1 MKKDKPWLERP
12 TGWPQRYL
20 LAKSQI
26 KKHFVDIYHFDQ
38 VVTRK
43 QYGKKV
49 DIWSLGIMAFEMIE
63 GEPPYLKET
72 PLRALYL
79 IAANGRPKIP
89 RWDKLTPV
97 FQVRKK
103 LNFLEFINYCIT
115 LQTIDIIATFIFRT
129 SSIVALKL
137 TWICAPTL
145 MNFWATTF
153 WARAWNWTL

>member
-1 MKKDKPWLERP
+1 MM
-12 TGWPQRYL
+12 YC
-20 LAKSQI
+20 
-26 KKHFVDIYHFDQ
+26 VQ

-89 RWDKLTPV
+89 RWDKLTEV
-97 FQVRKK
+97 FQVR
-103 LNFLEFINYCIT
+103 NISN
-115 LQTIDIIATFIFRT
+115 
-129 SSIVALKL
+129 
-137 TWICAPTL
+137 L
-145 MNFWATTF
+145 MVHLSNDMT
-153 WARAWNWTL
+153 

>member
-1 MKKDKPWLERP
+1 M
-12 TGWPQRYL
+12 
-20 LAKSQI
+20 
-26 KKHFVDIYHFDQ
+26 
-38 VVTRK
+38 TRK

-97 FQVRKK
+97 FQARSNCIK
-103 LNFLEFINYCIT
+103 LNYQSILISFQNFLNRCLEVDVDLRADADELLSHNFLNSCMKLNT
-115 LQTIDIIATFIFRT
+115 LTPLIQAAHKILRKGAYQM
-129 SSIVALKL
+129 A
-137 TWICAPTL
+137 
-145 MNFWATTF
+145 
-153 WARAWNWTL
+153 